1 MSIDKNGNVLY
12 MQSSNKYWDY
22 KNDYCYASSHKGVIE
37 NGSDV
42 GEIYFSNAVDTK
54 LTTATGTVRSE
65 LAKYSPVKIKFSSD
79 KKNLYVWAD
88 SDNFYAVTLERV
100 DEDEY
105 EDFIEEE
112 SVEEEKF
119 FALWDGESESFGI
132 AKDFWDKYPSAWEY
146 SGRESM
152 VEAPAVEAAEPA
164 AYEYVEEAA
173 VAPAEEPAAEPADDF
188 GW

>member
-37 NGSDV
+37 NGSYV

-119 FALWDGESESFGI
+119 FALWDGECC
-132 AKDFWDKYPSAWEY
+132 
-146 SGRESM
+146 
-152 VEAPAVEAAEPA
+152 
-164 AYEYVEEAA
+164 
-173 VAPAEEPAAEPADDF
+173 
-188 GW
+188 